1 MTYRDKYDAVYN
13 FHRERAKHLSN
24 SDAFW
29 DETSRMVTEMSM
41 QYQDDFMNELLLAAY
56 GELERMV
63 VGK

>member
-13 FHRERAKHLSN
+13 FHRERAKHLNN

-29 DETSRMVTEMSM
+29 NETSRMVTEMSM
-41 QYQDDFMNELLLAAY
+41 QYQDDFINELLLVAY
-56 GELERMV
+56 GELERMA